1 MQRHRKAKEQ
11 VKRNK
16 DIKDAKN
23 ERLIGEIIN
32 EHLSKSN
39 FSKDSVSTLSRNFSK
54 NKIRCFYMH
63 WCGGTQSNVS
73 RSKIRDYRVQTL
85 VDEIERSD
93 YIRGKRNE
101 PLANTRTRYRRNNP
115 SIKVESEKPETH
127 TI

>member
-1 MQRHRKAKEQ
+1 M
-11 VKRNK
+11 
-16 DIKDAKN
+16 
-23 ERLIGEIIN
+23 
-32 EHLSKSN
+32 LSLCYFKSYE
-39 FSKDSVSTLSRNFSK
+39 SRAFHSL
-54 NKIRCFYMH
+54 MH

-101 PLANTRTRYRRNNP
+101 PLANTRTRNP
-115 SIKVESEKPETH
+115 SIIKEESEKPETH

>member
-1 MQRHRKAKEQ
+1 
-11 VKRNK
+11 
-16 DIKDAKN
+16 
-23 ERLIGEIIN
+23 
-32 EHLSKSN
+32 
-39 FSKDSVSTLSRNFSK
+39 
-54 NKIRCFYMH
+54 MH

-73 RSKIRDYRVQTL
+73 RTKIRDYRVQTL
-85 VDEIERSD
+85 VDEIETSD